1 MQRYFILFKRQKKQ
15 VKSLLYYKGITAWGH
30 SIVDLLNS
38 CEKIQISVNK
48 NIKNVAQKLEKHYS
62 SSRYPDALPD
72 LTPKEAYDDS
82 IAEDIQQ
89 KSQKILDF
97 VTKERENIDIKEK
110 QKSDKN
116 KTEDL
121 NNDFEIGTILFN
133 AQKYNAAVFHFVQ
146 AAEKASKII
155 IIL

>member
-1 MQRYFILFKRQKKQ
+1 MDQKKFDLWFSEAENDFEIGTILFNAQKYNAAVFHFVQAAEKA

-48 NIKNVAQKLEKHYS
+48 NIKNIAQKLEKHYS

-121 NNDFEIGTILFN
+121 NNDFE
-133 AQKYNAAVFHFVQ
+133 
-146 AAEKASKII
+146 
-155 IIL
+155 